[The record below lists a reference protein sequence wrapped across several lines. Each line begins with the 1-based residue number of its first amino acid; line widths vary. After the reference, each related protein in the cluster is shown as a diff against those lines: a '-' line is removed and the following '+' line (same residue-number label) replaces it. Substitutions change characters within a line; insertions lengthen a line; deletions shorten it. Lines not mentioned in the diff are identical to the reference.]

1 MNCENLW
8 EEVLKSAR
16 SDSEYLWYRNLVQD
30 AEKGYLEACQSLSPE
45 QKLAIEDYVAAI
57 EHLGDYLV
65 FFSYELGRGSK

>member
-30 AEKGYLEACQSLSPE
+30 AEKGFMEACESLSPE
-45 QKLAIEDYVAAI
+45 QKLAIEDYIAAI
-57 EHLGDYLV
+57 EHLGDRAMVLAYG
-65 FFSYELGRGSK
+65 LGKNDK